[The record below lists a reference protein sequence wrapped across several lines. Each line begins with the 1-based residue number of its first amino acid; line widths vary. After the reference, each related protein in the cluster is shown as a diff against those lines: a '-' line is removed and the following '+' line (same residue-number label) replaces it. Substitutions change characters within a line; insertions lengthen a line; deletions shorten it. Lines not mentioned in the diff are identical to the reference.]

1 MASGEK
7 AQSLEMTEKPSAVLS
22 NEPEL
27 AEALRNYVPQS
38 AEEKKL
44 VRKIDLFLM
53 PMLWIMYILNYVDRT
68 NIGNAKIAGMATD
81 LELDD
86 DRYAWVLS
94 VFFFGYLICEVP
106 SNMILSRSR
115 PSLFLPSIMLVW
127 GVLSALMSLSKTYG
141 ALLGFRFV
149 LGCIEAGFF
158 PGVLYYLS
166 CWYTKAELGKRFGI
180 FYTAA
185 VLSGAFGGILAGA
198 ITGHLNGAHGI
209 AGWRWLF
216 IVDGVATIGVAMT
229 AFFVLLDYPGTSKRL
244 TPEERRLASIRI
256 IHDGIATGGHSS
268 KRLTHWQAFLAAVA
282 DPRTYMFLVLF
293 MLDVGA
299 GTISY
304 FIPSIC
310 QTMYKDSVKAQYMT
324 VPIYAVAAVCLNVLA
339 WSSDRTGDRR
349 WHITSAL
356 ALGFVCSV
364 VCAAV
369 QTSVVRYV
377 MICFVAVGIWSAL
390 PLILSWTSN
399 TISLPPEKRAIVLA
413 LVNAFGNFSSVYGS
427 RIWPKDDSPTFHIGF
442 GVTAG
447 FLGGG
452 MVLAALIPVLC
463 NLVTWKGTKAER
475 ALGQASSEEEIS

>member
-1 MASGEK
+1 
-7 AQSLEMTEKPSAVLS
+7 
-22 NEPEL
+22 
-27 AEALRNYVPQS
+27 
-38 AEEKKL
+38 
-44 VRKIDLFLM
+44 
-53 PMLWIMYILNYVDRT
+53 
-68 NIGNAKIAGMATD
+68 
-81 LELDD
+81 
-86 DRYAWVLS
+86 
-94 VFFFGYLICEVP
+94 
-106 SNMILSRSR
+106 
-115 PSLFLPSIMLVW
+115 
-127 GVLSALMSLSKTYG
+127 
-141 ALLGFRFV
+141 
-149 LGCIEAGFF
+149 
-158 PGVLYYLS
+158 
-166 CWYTKAELGKRFGI
+166 
-180 FYTAA
+180 
-185 VLSGAFGGILAGA
+185 
-198 ITGHLNGAHGI
+198 
-209 AGWRWLF
+209 
-216 IVDGVATIGVAMT
+216 
-229 AFFVLLDYPGTSKRL
+229 
-244 TPEERRLASIRI
+244 
-256 IHDGIATGGHSS
+256 
-268 KRLTHWQAFLAAVA
+268 
-282 DPRTYMFLVLF
+282 
-293 MLDVGA
+293 
-299 GTISY
+299 
-304 FIPSIC
+304 
-310 QTMYKDSVKAQYMT
+310 MYKDSVKAQYMT

>member
-1 MASGEK
+1 MA
-7 AQSLEMTEKPSAVLS
+7 V
-22 NEPEL
+22 
-27 AEALRNYVPQS
+27 
-38 AEEKKL
+38 
-44 VRKIDLFLM
+44 DL
-53 PMLWIMYILNYVDRT
+53 D
-68 NIGNAKIAGMATD
+68 
-81 LELDD
+81 LDD
-86 DRYAWVLS
+86 NRYAWVLS

-106 SNMILSRSR
+106 SNMILSRSK
-115 PSLFLPSIMLVW
+115 PSLFLPATMLVW
-127 GVLSALMSLSKTYG
+127 GALSALMSISKTYG
-141 ALLGFRFV
+141 VLLGFRFV
-149 LGCIEAGFF
+149 LGCIESGFF

-198 ITGHLNGAHGI
+198 ITDHLHDAHGI

-216 IVDGVATIGVAMT
+216 IVEGVATVGVALV

-244 TPEERRLASIRI
+244 TPEERKLAAIRI
-256 IHDGIATGGHSS
+256 IHDGIPTGGHSD
-268 KRLTHWQAFLAAVA
+268 KRLSHWQAFVAAVS
-282 DPRTYMFLVLF
+282 DPRTYMFLILY
-293 MLDVGA
+293 MLAVGA

-304 FIPSIC
+304 FIPTISH
-310 QTMYKDSVKAQYMT
+310 TMYKDSTKAQYMT
-324 VPIYAVAAVCLNVLA
+324 VPIYVVAAVCLNIFA

-349 WHITSAL
+349 WHITG
-356 ALGFVCSV
+356 ALGLGFACSV

-377 MICFVAVGIWSAL
+377 TVCFVAAGIWSAL

-399 TISLPPEKRAIVLA
+399 TVSLPPEKRAIVLA

-427 RIWPKDDSPTFHIGF
+427 RIWPKHDSPAFQIGF

-447 FLGGG
+447 FLGCG

-463 NLVTWKGTKAER
+463 ALFTWKGTQAGME
-475 ALGQASSEEEIS
+475 LGDLSCTEEH